1 MDFLALQRCL
11 NRARA
16 AVRNGNI
23 ITADSHMRHA
33 LSIANSLKSATA
45 RRVIFRIRNKMRP
58 HVSRELDYIAAQ
70 IVAGKFN

>member
-1 MDFLALQRCL
+1 MDSAAILRCL
-11 NRARA
+11 ERARI

-23 ITADSHMRHA
+23 ITADSYMRHA
-33 LSIANSLKSATA
+33 LSIANTLKSATA

-58 HVSRELDYIAAQ
+58 HVTRELNYIAAQ